1 MPRSVK
7 EWVGKSDDSAPSAK
21 CKLRILERQ
30 GWKDA
35 ITGQQM
41 RDGDVIEYDHI
52 TPLWLGGENRES
64 NLQAILSK
72 THKRKTA
79 TEATVRAKV
88 DRVQKKRAGI
98 KKPSRGFQKP
108 KGAKFD
114 WSKGRYV
121 MERD

>member
-1 MPRSVK
+1 
-7 EWVGKSDDSAPSAK
+7 
-21 CKLRILERQ
+21 
-30 GWKDA
+30 
-35 ITGQQM
+35 M

-72 THKRKTA
+72 THKKKTA

-98 KKPSRGFQKP
+98 KKPSRGLQKP

-114 WSKGRYV
+114 WSKGRYT